1 MTPKSRFLSK
11 FQIIKLLFINLKL
24 LKSLKLIK
32 YMIKITLLIKVLK
45 VKHIYLF
52 FFLWQSFTT
61 WWVYFFQKLKKNP
74 KKTLWFLGIFWPFF
88 EIKMIKIDLNSSLGH
103 HL

>member
-32 YMIKITLLIKVLK
+32 YMIKISLLIKVLK

-52 FFLWQSFTT
+52 FFLWQNFTT
-61 WWVYFFQKLKKNP
+61 WWVYFFQKFKKKP
-74 KKTLWFLGIFWPFF
+74 KENFMISRDFFAIFWN
-88 EIKMIKIDLNSSLGH
+88 KNN
-103 HL
+103 